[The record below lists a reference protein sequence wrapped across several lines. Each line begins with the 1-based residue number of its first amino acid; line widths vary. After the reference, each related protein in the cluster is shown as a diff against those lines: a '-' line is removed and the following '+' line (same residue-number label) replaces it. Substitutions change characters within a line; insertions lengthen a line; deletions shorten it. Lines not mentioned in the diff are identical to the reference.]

1 MRGVP
6 VSVRVVSPGV
16 EMRDARGRMG
26 RETRGTII
34 RKKGKRGSIRLMTVV
49 RGMHTGSETR
59 NIIAILMNVSAV
71 GRRWPEPAER
81 VRLDSH
87 QSDLL
92 RFGPN
97 LQLASVQS
105 IHKITKETG
114 CGAIAVQLSPIS
126 CV

>member
-6 VSVRVVSPGV
+6 VRVRVVSPGV

-49 RGMHTGSETR
+49 GVAHLGARLGLG
-59 NIIAILMNVSAV
+59 NVSAV
-71 GRRWPEPAER
+71 SRRWPEPAER

-87 QSDLL
+87 QSDVSPAPL
-92 RFGPN
+92 RSQP
-97 LQLASVQS
+97 S
-105 IHKITKETG
+105 T
-114 CGAIAVQLSPIS
+114 CLSSEPT
-126 CV
+126 

>member
-59 NIIAILMNVSAV
+59 NINECQRCWPQMAGA
-71 GRRWPEPAER
+71 GRTR
-81 VRLDSH
+81 
-87 QSDLL
+87 QI
-92 RFGPN
+92 RF
-97 LQLASVQS
+97 
-105 IHKITKETG
+105 T
-114 CGAIAVQLSPIS
+114 PI
-126 CV
+126 